1 MKRNRKKSGVCARVH
16 THVCARCVPMC
27 LHGVCEST
35 CVDECALCTDVYA
48 WCLVYCVCTHV
59 HVCAC
64 VGVYACVHVHA
75 WLCVRVCRSVPA
87 VTVVSR
93 MPVQV
98 RSTQSGVDGGQT
110 HAAADTC
117 SPPGPAS
124 GKAKS
129 QRTKAPVP
137 REHD

>member
-1 MKRNRKKSGVCARVH
+1 MCTHTCVHSVCLCVYMVCVRVRVWMSVHCAHTCVHGALCTACARMCMCVH
-16 THVCARCVPMC
+16 VLGCTHVC
-27 LHGVCEST
+27 T
-35 CVDECALCTDVYA
+35 CMRV
-48 WCLVYCVCTHV
+48 
-59 HVCAC
+59 
-64 VGVYACVHVHA
+64 
-75 WLCVRVCRSVPA
+75 LCVRMCRSVPA

-110 HAAADTC
+110 HATADTC

>member
-1 MKRNRKKSGVCARVH
+1 MCTHVRVHGVCMSVH
-16 THVCARCVPMC
+16 CALHVCARMLTCMHCAHMCV
-27 LHGVCEST
+27 
-35 CVDECALCTDVYA
+35 

-98 RSTQSGVDGGQT
+98 RSVQSGVDGGQT